1 MDDPELELKKK
12 KKDGSAILMIPVT
25 YPTKH
30 FPSV

>member
-1 MDDPELELKKK
+1 MDDPELEFLKKK
-12 KKDGSAILMIPVT
+12 DESAILMIPVT